1 MRCSPSSPKPREG
14 LLLLHMSF
22 KRHPLPSDR
31 VTRHLRFLLAF
42 IVLAVPGLLLA
53 ACGGIPGN
61 AVATVDGE
69 AIEKADFEHWTSVI
83 AKSSGQTGGLPKP
96 PEFTAC
102 VAELRKTQ
110 AKPAKGQPK
119 VTDAQ
124 LKSQCKQQYE
134 SVRDQA
140 VQTLASFKWLDGE
153 AEQMG
158 VKVSKAEVDK
168 KLARIK
174 KEQYKE
180 KGSFEKLLKQ
190 TGFTQEDINLQV
202 RTQLLTTKITKE
214 VQKGK
219 DKVSDAEIT
228 AYYNKNKK
236 NFAQPERRDL
246 RVVLTKT
253 KAKADQAEKAIKGGS
268 SFTSVVKR
276 FSTDTTSKKE
286 GGKLAGV
293 AKGQQ
298 EKAFDDAIFA
308 AKKGKLE
315 GPVKTQ
321 FGYYV
326 FEVSKVT
333 PASQQSLDQVKE
345 TIRQTLVTE
354 KQQKAVQDFAKKFQD
369 EWKEKTECRE
379 GYVTTVCKGAPKAT
393 PTPAQQQPQQ
403 PPPN

>member
-1 MRCSPSSPKPREG
+1 
-14 LLLLHMSF
+14 MSF

-168 KLARIK
+168 ELARIK

-190 TGFTQEDINLQV
+190 TGFTQEDIDLQV
-202 RTQLLTTKITKE
+202 RTQLLTHE
-214 VQKGK
+214 DHQG
-219 DKVSDAEIT
+219 SAEG
-228 AYYNKNKK
+228 
-236 NFAQPERRDL
+236 QGQGLRRRDHGLLQQEQEEL
-246 RVVLTKT
+246 RP
-253 KAKADQAEKAIKGGS
+253 ARAPRPARGADQDEGEGRPGREGHQGRAAPS
-268 SFTSVVKR
+268 RSVVKR

-403 PPPN
+403 PPAN

>member
-1 MRCSPSSPKPREG
+1 M
-14 LLLLHMSF
+14 
-22 KRHPLPSDR
+22 
-31 VTRHLRFLLAF
+31 TRHLRILLVF
-42 IVLAVPGLLLA
+42 IVLAVPGALLVG
-53 ACGGIPGN
+53 CGGIPGN

-69 AIEKADFEHWTSVI
+69 PIAKDDFEHWSTVI
-83 AKSSGQTGGLPKP
+83 AKSSGQASGVGKP
-96 PEFTAC
+96 PEFAAC
-102 VAELRKTQ
+102 VADLRKTQ

-124 LKSQCKQQYE
+124 LKTQCKQQYE

-153 AEQMG
+153 AEQLK
-158 VKVSKAEVDK
+158 VKVSDAEVAK
-168 KLARIK
+168 ELARIK
-174 KEQYKE
+174 KEQYPK
-180 KGSFEKLLKQ
+180 KGDFEKLLKQ
-190 TGFTQEDINLQV
+190 TGFTEEDINLQV
-202 RTQLLTTKITKE
+202 RTQLLTTKITKQ

-219 DKVSDAEIT
+219 DKISDAEIT
-228 AYYNKNKK
+228 AYYDKNKK

-253 KAKADQAEKAIKGGS
+253 KAKAEQAEKAIKSGD
-268 SFTSVVKR
+268 SFSSVVKE
-276 FSTDTTSKKE
+276 FSSDAASKE
-286 GGKLAGV
+286 AGGKLPGV

-308 AKKGKLE
+308 AEKGQLE

-326 FEVSKVT
+326 FEVSKIT
-333 PASQQSLDQVKE
+333 AASQQALEEVKP
-345 TIRQTLVTE
+345 TIKQTLTTE
-354 KQQKAVQDFAKKFQD
+354 KQQKAIQDFAKKFQD

-393 PTPAQQQPQQ
+393 PTPAGAPPQQQQQQQPPQQ
-403 PPPN
+403 PPAN